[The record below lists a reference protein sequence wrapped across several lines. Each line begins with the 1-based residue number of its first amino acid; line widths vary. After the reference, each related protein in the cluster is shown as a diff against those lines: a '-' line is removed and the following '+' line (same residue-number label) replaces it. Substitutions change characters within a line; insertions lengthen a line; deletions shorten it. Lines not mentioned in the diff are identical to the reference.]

1 MKGISNREVSFLSS
15 QGSDPNVSRLEVFK
29 LNTFNSGGRMDVN
42 DRKRFYKSLA
52 WQVTRKKVLERDN
65 YECQHCK
72 LNGRVT
78 INEHKPDK
86 HKVLDVD
93 HIKSLEHYPHLAF
106 DMDNLQTLCVKCH
119 NAKEGRFVKWQRKPS
134 KWDGDEYW

>member
-1 MKGISNREVSFLSS
+1 M
-15 QGSDPNVSRLEVFK
+15 
-29 LNTFNSGGRMDVN
+29 NTK

-119 NAKEGRFVKWQRKPS
+119 NAKEGRFVKWQRKPN
-134 KWDGDEYW
+134 KWDGDEFW